1 MSWRLTEVRDRPNGR
16 PAADRFPASA
26 ILTNT
31 RLAANLSMGGLSR
44 KTGRCLAK
52 SPDTDRKRNALCVCN
67 EMTEQERTMK
77 ICVFG
82 AGAIG
87 GYMAGELALAGHE
100 VCAIARGAHLAAIR
114 SHGLK
119 LIVDGR
125 TRTVDLPAS
134 DDPAAFGPQD
144 VVICALKAQQAH
156 ASARAF
162 APLLGPHTAVLTAM
176 NGIPW
181 WYFHKEGGPLDG
193 HHLESVDPGAAQWNA
208 IGPERAIGC
217 VVDPACEVVAP
228 GVIEH
233 RLFKRF
239 TIGEPDGST
248 SDRILALRDALVSAG
263 FDAPIRD
270 TIRWNIWLK
279 LWGNVCF
286 NPISALTLAT
296 LDRVTSEPG
305 LRALCKS
312 MMAEAQAITTSLGL
326 TIPEQMMERRLNA
339 AGSVVGHKISML
351 QDLERGR
358 SLEIDALVTAV
369 QEIGRLVNVAT
380 PTIDAVLALVQER
393 GRQAGLY
400 SNDISP
406 IGGSEQCSVYRLD

>member
-1 MSWRLTEVRDRPNGR
+1 
-16 PAADRFPASA
+16 
-26 ILTNT
+26 
-31 RLAANLSMGGLSR
+31 
-44 KTGRCLAK
+44 
-52 SPDTDRKRNALCVCN
+52 
-67 EMTEQERTMK
+67 MK

-114 SHGLK
+114 NHGLT
-119 LIVDGR
+119 LIAEGQ
-125 TRTVDLPAS
+125 TRTVNLPAS
-134 DDPAAFGPQD
+134 DEPATFGAQD

-156 ASARAF
+156 ESAAAF
-162 APLLGPHTAVLTAM
+162 APLLGPNTAVLTAM

-181 WYFHKEGGPLDG
+181 WYFYKERGALDG
-193 HHLESVDPGAAQWNA
+193 RHLESVDPGATQWKL

-248 SDRILALRDALVSAG
+248 SDRILAMRDALVSAG

-305 LRALCKS
+305 LRAVCIS
-312 MMAEAQAITTSLGL
+312 MMAEARALTTSLGL
-326 TIPEQMMERRLNA
+326 SIPEQMMERRLDA

-358 SLEIDALVTAV
+358 SLEIDALVSAV
-369 QEIGRLVNVAT
+369 QEVGRLLKVAT
-380 PTIDAVLALVQER
+380 PTIDTVLALVQER

-400 SNDISP
+400 DNDASTNPGYPAPSKAGLAPQRSP
-406 IGGSEQCSVYRLD
+406 AD